1 MGAREIIARTMSQEY
16 WGPGRATRVFRVDT
30 RDQTA
35 ALDHPSIPTW
45 GQPHPDLPGLL
56 LFNKQVSY
64 ADDGGSACDVTCE
77 YSSPNYSAGSTPP
90 PPPRDDALWTSWSVR
105 YDSAEVELPVFY
117 RTNIEV
123 NSQTKVAFLNTPFR
137 SLETRTIRSVSLTLN
152 ELVFSD
158 QEAIAAQANRL
169 HTIQGRKYRFVA
181 GDVIQRG
188 VSAWDV
194 TYTWIDDRGTPV
206 SVLAPD
212 FPNTVVPWYIARPP
226 HGQIVVIPNA
236 DPFDG
241 TVPAL
246 KSVVPYTDDALGHLT
261 LPGASKIDFTG

>member
-1 MGAREIIARTMSQEY
+1 MSQEF

-30 RDQTA
+30 RDQPT

-45 GQPHPDLPGLL
+45 GSPHPDLPGLL
-56 LFNKQVSY
+56 LFNKQVGY

-105 YDSAEVELPVFY
+105 FESVEVEMPVFD
-117 RTNIEV
+117 RTRIEV
-123 NSQTKVAFLNTPFR
+123 NGQTKTAFLNNPIKI
-137 SLETRTIRSVSLTLN
+137 LETRTIRSVSLTLN

-158 QEAIAAQANRL
+158 QEAIAAQANKL
-169 HTIQGRKYRFVA
+169 HTIQGGKYRFVP

-194 TYTWIDDRGTPV
+194 TYSWIDDRGTPIRGGI
-206 SVLAPD
+206 PE
-212 FPNTVVPWYIARPP
+212 PNPQFDRYLWYVARPP
-226 HGQIVVIPNA
+226 HGLLVVLPSA

-241 TVPAL
+241 KVPAIGPI
-246 KSVVPYTDDALGHLT
+246 VPYADEPNGHLT
-261 LPGASKIDFTG
+261 LPGASKIDFVG